1 MEEIQVVY
9 NSKVKIK
16 ETNFPSVSNK
26 KENIE
31 N

>member
-1 MEEIQVVY
+1 MEEIQMIY

-16 ETNFPSVSNK
+16 ETNFVSASNK